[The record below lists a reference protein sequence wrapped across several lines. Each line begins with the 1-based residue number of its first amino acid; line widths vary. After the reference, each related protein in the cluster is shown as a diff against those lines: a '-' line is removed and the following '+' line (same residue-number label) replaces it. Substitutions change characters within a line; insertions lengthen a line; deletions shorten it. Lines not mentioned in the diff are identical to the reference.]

1 MTDAALREGIA
12 HVARTH
18 LGFEGELT
26 DATPLVEALRLDS
39 VRLLTLVAEL
49 ENHFAVLLEDGDEA
63 DIACV
68 GDLVAVL
75 RKRMGAGPADPAE
88 GTPPG

>member
-1 MTDAALREGIA
+1 MTDAELRAGIA

-18 LGFEGELT
+18 LGYDGDIADDT
-26 DATPLVEALRLDS
+26 SLVEALRLDS

-49 ENHFAVLLEDGDEA
+49 ENHFRVVLEDGDEA
-63 DIACV
+63 GIETV

-75 RKRMGAGPADPAE
+75 RRRMGGAAS
-88 GTPPG
+88 